1 LIKKDPAEENILK
14 RLTLVLLAT
23 LIAVPITASA
33 QTRKRPS
40 TKPST
45 NTADRAAVVRN
56 SGATRVGDQI
66 KVLSRFIYLLGGVAK
81 GLEKNDEAIGRNEAS
96 PAVVQQT
103 EQSKT
108 SVRNS
113 IRNVR
118 EGLDK
123 LEIDFRATPEL
134 QPYYIKLAGS
144 AAGAAAA
151 EQQAANN
158 QFDAAGRSLLG
169 VINRLTDVLLIMR

>member
-1 LIKKDPAEENILK
+1 MK
-14 RLTLVLLAT
+14 RLTLAALTIVI
-23 LIAVPITASA
+23 LIPISTSA

-40 TKPST
+40 SRP
-45 NTADRAAVVRN
+45 AGPAVDRAAVVRN
-56 SGATRVGDQI
+56 SGAMRVADQI

-81 GLEKNDEAIGRNEAS
+81 GLENVDEAARRNEAS
-96 PAVVQQT
+96 PAVLQQA
-103 EQSKT
+103 EQNKAT
-108 SVRNS
+108 VRNS

-123 LEIDFRATPEL
+123 LEVDFRATPEL

-144 AAGAAAA
+144 AAGAATA

-158 QFDAAGRSLLG
+158 QFDASGRTLLT
-169 VINRLTDVLLIMR
+169 VINRLTDVLLIIR

>member
-1 LIKKDPAEENILK
+1 MK

-23 LIAVPITASA
+23 LIAVPINASA
-33 QTRKRPS
+33 QTRKRSS

-45 NTADRAAVVRN
+45 STADRSAVVRN
-56 SGATRVGDQI
+56 SGATRVGEQI

-81 GLEKNDEAIGRNEAS
+81 GLEKTDEAIGRNEAS
-96 PAVVQQT
+96 PAIVQQA

-144 AAGAAAA
+144 AAGAATA

-158 QFDAAGRSLLG
+158 QFDAAGRSLLN

>member
-1 LIKKDPAEENILK
+1 M
-14 RLTLVLLAT
+14 
-23 LIAVPITASA
+23 
-33 QTRKRPS
+33 
-40 TKPST
+40 
-45 NTADRAAVVRN
+45 
-56 SGATRVGDQI
+56 RVGDQI

-81 GLEKNDEAIGRNEAS
+81 GLEKTDEDIRKSQAS
-96 PAVVQQT
+96 PAIVQQA

-158 QFDAAGRSLLG
+158 QFDAAGRSLLN